1 MKELIEKQKEY
12 IKFLSRIID
21 DNAVFLEIHHCG
33 ASQEDINEGKGLR
46 DEISVLEAQ
55 LEGKEWFEKIY
66 IKSEKDLPK
75 KEGLYFVNFKGGW
88 MDTEYYRKTGGI
100 VDWMDEFAWYLKPI
114 E

>member
-46 DEISVLEAQ
+46 DELSVFEKQ
-55 LEGKEWFEKIY
+55 LEGKEWFEREFVEWLQDDCEFWYEMFTHKWHNTETNNIY
-66 IKSEKDLPK
+66 TISELYQYWQSIKDK
-75 KEGLYFVNFKGGW
+75 
-88 MDTEYYRKTGGI
+88 
-100 VDWMDEFAWYLKPI
+100 
-114 E
+114 